1 MRALSSSTTHRY
13 VLVLLDVFPLL
24 ATQGPV
30 SREVGV
36 AGEEEKRKGGIE
48 KKGSKKRNG
57 NEEKF

>member
-1 MRALSSSTTHRY
+1 MLAPSSTTHRY
-13 VLVLLDVFPLL
+13 VLVLLDVFSLL

-48 KKGSKKRNG
+48 RKGRKKSNG

>member
-1 MRALSSSTTHRY
+1 MLALSSTTHRY
-13 VLVLLDVFPLL
+13 VLVLLDVFSLL

-36 AGEEEKRKGGIE
+36 AGEKKEENEGMRKGR
-48 KKGSKKRNG
+48 KKSNG

>member
-1 MRALSSSTTHRY
+1 MPAFSSTTHRY

-36 AGEEEKRKGGIE
+36 AGEEEEGKGGIE
-48 KKGSKKRNG
+48 RKG
-57 NEEKF
+57 EEED